1 MPPARSTR
9 EVFLDVRRRWQPTR
23 IYHYADLGTGHELS
37 GPAVVE
43 APTTTVAI
51 PEGCQARVDHL
62 GNLVISYS

>member
-1 MPPARSTR
+1 M
-9 EVFLDVRRRWQPTR
+9 FLDVRRRWQPTQ

-51 PEGCQARVDHL
+51 PEGGHARVDHL